1 MRVDGVLLEVLAVD
15 RHLHRLEAEDVP
27 LGRAD
32 LHVQHDLAVRL
43 IRVRVRVRVRV
54 RARGR
59 VRVRVRA
66 RIRVRVRVRVR
77 VAVRLEREL
86 VEPLVAPFHARAEG
100 GAEQRVR
107 AARGL
112 GLS

>member
-1 MRVDGVLLEVLAVD
+1 MRVDGVLLEVLPVD

-43 IRVRVRVRVRV
+43 V
-54 RARGR
+54 RARNRGRGRGRGR

-77 VAVRLEREL
+77 VAVRLERDL

-112 GLS
+112 GLG